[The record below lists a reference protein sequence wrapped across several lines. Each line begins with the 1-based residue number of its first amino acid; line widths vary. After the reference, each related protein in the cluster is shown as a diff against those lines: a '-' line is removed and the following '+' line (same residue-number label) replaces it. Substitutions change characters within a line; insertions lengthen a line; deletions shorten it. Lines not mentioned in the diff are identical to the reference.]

1 MKEDMSVAQMLAV
14 LPPWFWLSMAG
25 LFGLLWGSFCNV
37 VIYRVPRGESIVHP
51 ASHCGSCNAPI
62 AWFDNV
68 PIVSW
73 LVLAGRCRRCQAKIS
88 PRYIIVEALCAVL
101 SAAVMWQTGPTL
113 PFIYDFVF
121 VLVLVVLSAID
132 LDTWLIPDVISLP
145 TLFFG
150 LATAWFL
157 PGHPWL
163 LHLLGCTIGGAI
175 LFLMAFGIEKLM
187 KKEGIGYGDVKLLA
201 LIGAF
206 LGPFALPLVLLLS
219 STQGALVGIIW
230 MRIRAGEP
238 HKAAPDGFQPAP
250 SAVPFGPFLS
260 LAAIEVLFF
269 QTQISQL
276 IGWPF

>member
-1 MKEDMSVAQMLAV
+1 MMEDVSVAQMLAQV
-14 LPPWFWLSMAG
+14 PPWFWRSMAG
-25 LFGLLWGSFCNV
+25 LLGLLWGSFCNV

-68 PIVSW
+68 PIFSW
-73 LVLAGRCRRCQAKIS
+73 LILRGRCRRCQAKIS
-88 PRYIIVEALCAVL
+88 PRYIVVEALCAVL
-101 SAAVMWQTGPTL
+101 GAAVMWQTGPTFA
-113 PFIYDFVF
+113 FIYDFVF

-132 LDTWLIPDVISLP
+132 LDTWLIPDVISIP

-150 LATAWFL
+150 LATAWLL

-163 LHLLGCTIGGAI
+163 FHLLGCTIGGAT

-219 STQGALVGIIW
+219 STQGAIVGIVW

-238 HKAAPDGFQPAP
+238 HKVAPDGFQPAP

-260 LAAIEVLFF
+260 LAALEVLFF
-269 QTQISQL
+269 QNQISQL